1 MKKPKRS
8 SVLLFLFLIL
18 WAAAMVGLV
27 IIGFTNIQ
35 PSGIGN
41 TGATQASAPMRSN
54 T

>member
-18 WAAAMVGLV
+18 WAVAMVGLV

-41 TGATQASAPMRSN
+41 TGAISAPARSN